1 MENLFEQ
8 TMKENFLNLLKELD
22 IQVQEAQ
29 RVPKKLGPNGNTPR
43 LHIIIKLPK
52 IKDKERIFKAA
63 RKKELLTKEFPLEYQ
78 LIYHIKRNLTGKKGL
93 ENSIQSHEKLGPISK
108 IILPNKA
115 VI

>member
-1 MENLFEQ
+1 
-8 TMKENFLNLLKELD
+8 MKENFTNLAKETD
-22 IQVQEAQ
+22 FQE
-29 RVPKKLGPNGNTPR
+29 VPKKLDPRRNTPR
-43 LHIIIKLPK
+43 YIIIKLPK

-93 ENSIQSHEKLGPISK
+93 ENSIQSHEKQGPISK

>member
-1 MENLFEQ
+1 MGLSEDP
-8 TMKENFLNLLKELD
+8 ELASLG
-22 IQVQEAQ
+22 ISES
-29 RVPKKLGPNGNTPR
+29 PKLDPGRNTPR
-43 LHIIIKLPK
+43 YIIIKLPK